1 MSSPRTPISHSTP
14 TSAPVDSTIPG
25 RADEGR
31 RPRRAL
37 LVGISIGQIIEW
49 FDWSVYAIFAPYFA
63 EQFFPSSSPLAALLA
78 TYVVFAVAFVI
89 RPIGS
94 IAFGYVADRAGRR
107 PAFTAS
113 ILLMAAGMAMIAVL
127 PTYSAIGLAA
137 PVLLTVARLA
147 QGLSAGGEM
156 PSASA
161 FLAESAPAR
170 RRGFYSSFMWL
181 GVGAGTLLA
190 MLVGMALTVTLS
202 PDQLAGWGWRIPFGL
217 GALLCLYGL
226 WLRRTLPETEAYQ
239 RERNRSPRAGLRAL
253 VRAHPG
259 GVLRAVGFSMGG
271 TVAFY
276 TLAAYLPGALRTSAG
291 ISATTAFA
299 ITALA
304 LVVYIVQMPLWG
316 HLADRFGRRPIMA
329 TGAFGMAVMMAPIAH
344 ALSNTAE
351 AILVLCIAMTFG
363 AMASATA
370 SAVLAEQFPTSV
382 RALGIGLPYSLAT
395 SVFGG
400 TAPYLAAWLDGHG
413 LRAAYFGWVALLCA
427 ITGLTFL
434 TMREMAGK
442 ELP

>member
-1 MSSPRTPISHSTP
+1 MSNLPTPVESNVSPRAAESRLTRGALQTLISGT
-14 TSAPVDSTIPG
+14 
-25 RADEGR
+25 
-31 RPRRAL
+31 
-37 LVGISIGQIIEW
+37 SIGQIIEW

-63 EQFFPSSSPLAALLA
+63 QQFFPSSSPLAALLA
-78 TYVVFAVAFVI
+78 TYVVFGVAFVV
-89 RPIGS
+89 RPIGG

-113 ILLMAAGMAMIAVL
+113 ILLMAAGMATISVI
-127 PTYSAIGLAA
+127 PTYATIGLAA
-137 PVLLTVARLA
+137 PVLLSVARLA

-156 PSASA
+156 PAASA
-161 FLAESAPAR
+161 YLTESAPPQ
-170 RRGFYSSFMWL
+170 RRGFYSSFIWL

-190 MLVGMALTVTLS
+190 MLAGMGLTLLFS
-202 PDQLAGWGWRIPFGL
+202 PDQLADWGWRIPFGL
-217 GALLCLYGL
+217 GALFCLYGL
-226 WLRRTLPETEAYQ
+226 RLRRTLPETEAYR
-239 RERNRSPRAGLRAL
+239 REHNRQIPGPRPGLRVL
-253 VRAHPG
+253 IRAHPG
-259 GVLRAVGFSMGG
+259 GVLRAIGFSVGG

-276 TLAAYLPGALRTSAG
+276 TLAAYLPGALRASVG
-291 ISATTAFA
+291 ISASTAFA
-299 ITALA
+299 ITAIA
-304 LVVYIVQMPLWG
+304 LVVFIVQMPLWG

-329 TGAFGMAVMMAPIAH
+329 TGAFGIALMMAPVAN
-344 ALSNTAE
+344 AMSGTTTE
-351 AILVLCIAMTFG
+351 VILVLCIAMTFG
-363 AMASATA
+363 AMASAPA

-413 LRAAYFGWVALLCA
+413 LRAAYFGWVALLCV